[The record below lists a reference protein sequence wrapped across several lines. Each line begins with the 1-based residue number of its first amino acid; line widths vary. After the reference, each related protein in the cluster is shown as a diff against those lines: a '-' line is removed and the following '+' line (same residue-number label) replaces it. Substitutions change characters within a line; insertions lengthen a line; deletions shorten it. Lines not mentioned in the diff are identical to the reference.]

1 MYKDGEREEAG
12 ASQGPAGVLLMSLP
26 ANQTSHRILAFVF
39 FVNKKKLG
47 FLFFSPVK
55 EQTDLHIIRQHPVNN
70 LRHSGQWFLLF

>member
-39 FVNKKKLG
+39 FVNKKNWDFC
-47 FLFFSPVK
+47 FLALSK
-55 EQTDLHIIRQHPVNN
+55 SRQTCILFVNI
-70 LRHSGQWFLLF
+70 L